1 MSPPEPRPASVWSRF
16 WSPRS
21 LLEQVPPEA
30 SDQDAEAIVQRNDLW
45 LKTYM
50 DMYILRWGGLWAA
63 SLAMALLTMEGAGL
77 LFALAL
83 AANLVALCGLV
94 GMILTYRRAARAV
107 QERTQGKG
115 RR

>member
-1 MSPPEPRPASVWSRF
+1 MSPPESRPASLWSRF

-30 SDQDAEAIVQRNDLW
+30 SDKEAEAIVQRNDLW

-63 SLAMALLTMEGAGL
+63 SLAVALLMMEVAGL

-83 AANLVALCGLV
+83 AANLAALAGLV
-94 GMILTYRRAARAV
+94 AMILVYRRAARAV
-107 QERTQGKG
+107 QERIQGKG
-115 RR
+115 GR

>member
-21 LLEQVPPEA
+21 LLEQVPAAA
-30 SDQDAEAIVQRNDLW
+30 SDQEAQAIVQRNDLW

-63 SLAMALLTMEGAGL
+63 SLAAALLLMEGAGL

-83 AANLVALCGLV
+83 AANLAALCGLV
-94 GMILTYRRAARAV
+94 AMILTYRRAARAV
-107 QERTQGKG
+107 QKRAPDKG
-115 RR
+115 GR

>member
-1 MSPPEPRPASVWSRF
+1 MSPPEPRPASIWSRF

-21 LLEQVPPEA
+21 FLEKAAPDASAEEVEA
-30 SDQDAEAIVQRNDLW
+30 VVQRNDLW

-63 SLAMALLTMEGAGL
+63 TLAVAVLVMEDAGL

-83 AANLVALCGLV
+83 AANLAALAGLV
-94 GMILTYRRAARAV
+94 AMILAYRRAARAV
-107 QERTQGKG
+107 RQRTQGKDG
-115 RR
+115 R